1 MKNKKNNIGKIIIGL
16 VVVGLVIAGI
26 CLLVNKNKAI
36 ADVEGTIG
44 ESVWLEKNQTLAVYD
59 GDNTIVL
66 TIDSDLDFDK
76 TAESYSYEVAYVL
89 NVNGADYNGNHTFS
103 KGYSIHSEDN
113 DMPYQVGMLDFEN
126 GKIQVVIRNK

>member
-1 MKNKKNNIGKIIIGL
+1 MKNKNIGKIIIGL
-16 VVVGLVIAGI
+16 VIVGLVIAGV
-26 CLLVNKNKAI
+26 CLLVNKDKAI

-44 ESVWLEKNQTLAVYD
+44 ENVWLEAKQTLAVYD
-59 GDNTIVL
+59 GDNTLVL
-66 TIDSDLDFDK
+66 TVDSDLNFDK
-76 TAESYSYEVAYVL
+76 NAESYSYEVPYTL
-89 NVNGADYNGNHTFS
+89 KVNDAEYKGSHTFS